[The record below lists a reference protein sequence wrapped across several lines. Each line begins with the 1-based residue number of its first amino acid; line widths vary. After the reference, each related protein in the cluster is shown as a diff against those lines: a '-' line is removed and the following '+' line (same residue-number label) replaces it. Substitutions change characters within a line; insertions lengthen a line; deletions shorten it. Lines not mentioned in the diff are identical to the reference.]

1 MIVRKLSTSDKKKN
15 VSFSWWEKEN
25 EWEEI
30 KMVEKT
36 REGNYQRGRDAEIS
50 GISHTPIKSLPKTC
64 KWNQV
69 V

>member
-1 MIVRKLSTSDKKKN
+1 
-15 VSFSWWEKEN
+15 
-25 EWEEI
+25 
-30 KMVEKT
+30 MVEKT